1 MDTKI
6 IRTAG
11 ILLLVLLILGTV
23 IALLFYW
30 NSFILRGLVSD
41 FKSELRAAEGIEIVE
56 TVSDYGKLN
65 GNGNGINYFGAVLVK
80 VDNPDVLDT
89 TGGTWSWV
97 ADGSSGLELDCYCKI
112 APQTSSSNYTVLQ
125 RCRLTFSKDGLLVA
139 GELLSD
145 RIRIQAKNA

>member
-1 MDTKI
+1 MNSNV
-6 IRTAG
+6 IRTFG
-11 ILLLVLLILGTV
+11 IIMLILLVLGTV

-41 FKSELRAAEGIEIVE
+41 FKAELRAAEGIEIVE

-89 TGGTWSWV
+89 LVSLNKDFDVMNYYKQENREIDLNYAEHAHLSFESHGDYYVVWFYQGEHPMSNP
-97 ADGSSGLELDCYCKI
+97 LDIK
-112 APQTSSSNYTVLQ
+112 
-125 RCRLTFSKDGLLVA
+125 GH
-139 GELLSD
+139 
-145 RIRIQAKNA
+145 

>member
-1 MDTKI
+1 MNSNV
-6 IRTAG
+6 IRTFG
-11 ILLLVLLILGTV
+11 IIMLVLLVLGTV
-23 IALLFYW
+23 IALLFYR

-89 TGGTWSWV
+89 LVSLNKDFDVMNYYKQENREIDLNYAEHAHLSFENHGDYYVVWFYQGEHPMSNP
-97 ADGSSGLELDCYCKI
+97 LDIK
-112 APQTSSSNYTVLQ
+112 
-125 RCRLTFSKDGLLVA
+125 GH
-139 GELLSD
+139 
-145 RIRIQAKNA
+145 